1 MNSYLISFIVLDSPK
16 NSVVLQPVYYKITAQ
31 LCGYKH
37 NVLCTVIYSPVLLL
51 ALVTMTKKE
60 ISTEPTAT
68 TASNRCKSRSTFLG
82 VASKWNEP
90 IFWLS

>member
-1 MNSYLISFIVLDSPK
+1 MYSDIKAFIVLDSPK
-16 NSVVLQPVYYKITAQ
+16 NSVVLQPVNYKITAQ

-37 NVLCTVIYSPVLLL
+37 NGLCTVIYSPVLLL
-51 ALVTMTKKE
+51 ALVAMTEKE

-68 TASNRCKSRSTFLG
+68 TTSNRDQHFLG

>member
-1 MNSYLISFIVLDSPK
+1 MNSDIEAFIVLDSPK

-31 LCGYKH
+31 LCGCKH

-51 ALVTMTKKE
+51 ALVAMTEKE
-60 ISTEPTAT
+60 ISAEPTAT
-68 TASNRCKSRSTFLG
+68 TTSNRDQHFLG